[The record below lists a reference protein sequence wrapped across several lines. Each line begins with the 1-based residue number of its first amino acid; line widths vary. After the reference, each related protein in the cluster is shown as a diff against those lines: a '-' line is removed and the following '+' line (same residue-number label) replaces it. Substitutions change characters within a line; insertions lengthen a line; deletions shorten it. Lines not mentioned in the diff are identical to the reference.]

1 MAPGRMEGLGSGY
14 AGAPRDEDAE
24 VRRPGRSDAGDGGE
38 RDTGEFETGH
48 TERTW
53 RQLDEILAVISH
65 DLRGP
70 LSALNVAI
78 DALGDEQ
85 LEASMRHRYLQ
96 AMRRAISRA
105 ERFLGDLLDVGRM
118 EAGTFQ
124 VDCRSVAVASV
135 LEQAARDHEDAA
147 HESGNWIVLEIADDV
162 ARMYVDRDRILQ
174 ALDALIGNA
183 LRYARGTGAIT
194 LRAEMRRGAEGAR
207 VRLWVCD
214 RGPGLPHNQID
225 RVFDRPWRSRDE
237 RRTGAGLG
245 LYIARGI
252 AEAHGGSVS
261 ALSRPGQGASFCVE
275 VPAA

>member
-1 MAPGRMEGLGSGY
+1 MGPGRLEEPHGVESGKGAAFQDDVDAGLD
-14 AGAPRDEDAE
+14 RDEEGADAL
-24 VRRPGRSDAGDGGE
+24 GA
-38 RDTGEFETGH
+38 GH

-53 RQLDEILAVISH
+53 RQLDEVLAVISH

-78 DALGDEQ
+78 DALGDPGIDP
-85 LEASMRHRYLQ
+85 AMRARYLH

-124 VDCRSVAVASV
+124 VDCGPVSVAPV
-135 LEQAARDHEDAA
+135 LEEAAREHEEPARGA
-147 HESGNWIVLEIADDV
+147 GNWVVLEIADDV
-162 ARMYVDRDRILQ
+162 GLMWVDRDRILQ
-174 ALDALIGNA
+174 ALDALICNA

-194 LRAEMRRGAEGAR
+194 LRAEMRRRVDGER

-214 RGPGLPHNQID
+214 QGPGLPRGQVEQ
-225 RVFDRPWRSRDE
+225 VFDRPWRSRGE
-237 RRTGAGLG
+237 RRSGAGLG

-261 ALSRPGQGASFCVE
+261 AMSRPGEGARFCIE